1 MMSDRKWAKTDA
13 MHHIIYLS
21 VYR

>member
-1 MMSDRKWAKTDA
+1 MNSVREQVITDA

-21 VYR
+21 VY

>member
-1 MMSDRKWAKTDA
+1 MSDRKWAKTDA